1 MTTSFILKVF
11 VIVTL
16 LSTSTIV
23 TNSLLAIFTIP
34 VSLAY
39 DFFKEKQGNKSS
51 RSQKTLNKLLKEL
64 KESVGSELFDTLNK
78 LMDEL
83 ENNKLMD
90 ESENNKLMDESENN
104 KLMDESKNNNLEDKS
119 ENNDE
124 LKQLTGLNNKNV
136 FSSLSDIISSTNNEY
151 YSMKEILFRD
161 TKEGKDRAIKRT
173 QKVIHYYYFF
183 GKAFKIRLY
192 YFKELV
198 NKQHKERKERKE
210 REERRERRERE
221 EREECE
227 ERKAQALVIEEVRK
241 QLSHMYVERTLSIA
255 QKVYEF
261 FNMIGGKDKMQIKSF
276 SAEKISELSSD
287 DIDYILAELAI
298 GEDQEEKN
306 QKENQK
312 VINQEEDQKEIYTEE
327 ERKIRPD
334 EIV

>member
-1 MTTSFILKVF
+1 MLILVTTSFILKVF
-11 VIVTL
+11 VIITL

-51 RSQKTLNKLLKEL
+51 RSQKTLNKLLEEL
-64 KESVGSELFDTLNK
+64 KESVGSELFNTLNK

-90 ESENNKLMDESENN
+90 ESENNKLMDES
-104 KLMDESKNNNLEDKS
+104 KNNNLKDKS

-124 LKQLTGLNNKNV
+124 FKQLTGLNDKNV
-136 FSSLSDIISSTNNEY
+136 FSSLSHIISSTNNENI
-151 YSMKEILFRD
+151 SIKETLFRN
-161 TKEGKDRAIKRT
+161 TKEGRDRAIKRT

-198 NKQHKERKERKE
+198 NKQHKEREERKE
-210 REERRERRERE
+210 REEHKEHKERRERE
-221 EREECE
+221 EREEYE

-261 FNMIGGKDKMQIKSF
+261 FNMIGGKVKMQIKSF

-312 VINQEEDQKEIYTEE
+312 VINQEEDQKVIYTEE

>member
-1 MTTSFILKVF
+1 MSIYGLYNPKFNRSMLILVTTSFILKVF
-11 VIVTL
+11 VIITL

-39 DFFKEKQGNKSS
+39 DFFKEEQGNKSS
-51 RSQKTLNKLLKEL
+51 RSQKTLKKLLKEL

-90 ESENNKLMDESENN
+90 ESENNKLMDESKNN
-104 KLMDESKNNNLEDKS
+104 KLMDES
-119 ENNDE
+119 ENNDD
-124 LKQLTGLNNKNV
+124 LKQLTDIDDNNV
-136 FSSLSDIISSTNNEY
+136 FSILSDFISRTNNENI
-151 YSMKEILFRD
+151 SMKEILFRN
-161 TKEGKDRAIKRT
+161 TKEGRDRAIKRT

-227 ERKAQALVIEEVRK
+227 ERKAQALVIEEVRE
-241 QLSHMYVERTLSIA
+241 QLHHMYVERTLSIA

-276 SAEKISELSSD
+276 SAEEISELSSD
-287 DIDYILAELAI
+287 DIDYILAKLAI
-298 GEDQEEKN
+298 G
-306 QKENQK
+306 
-312 VINQEEDQKEIYTEE
+312 E
-327 ERKIRPD
+327 ERKIRSV

>member
-1 MTTSFILKVF
+1 MLILVTTSFILKVF
-11 VIVTL
+11 VIITL

-39 DFFKEKQGNKSS
+39 DFFKEEQGNKSS
-51 RSQKTLNKLLKEL
+51 RSQKTLKKLLKEL

-90 ESENNKLMDESENN
+90 ESENNKLMDESKNN
-104 KLMDESKNNNLEDKS
+104 KLMDES
-119 ENNDE
+119 ENNDD
-124 LKQLTGLNNKNV
+124 LKQLTDIDDNNV
-136 FSSLSDIISSTNNEY
+136 FSILSDFISRTNNENI
-151 YSMKEILFRD
+151 SMKEILFRN
-161 TKEGKDRAIKRT
+161 TKEGRDRAIKRT

-227 ERKAQALVIEEVRK
+227 ERKAQALVIEEVRE
-241 QLSHMYVERTLSIA
+241 QLHHIILYTNTEPGIHHTFKFNIPENILQTL
-255 QKVYEF
+255 QNKVADCNIFATVIDKKEKDV
-261 FNMIGGKDKMQIKSF
+261 FNCQ
-276 SAEKISELSSD
+276 
-287 DIDYILAELAI
+287 
-298 GEDQEEKN
+298 
-306 QKENQK
+306 
-312 VINQEEDQKEIYTEE
+312 V
-327 ERKIRPD
+327 
-334 EIV
+334 V